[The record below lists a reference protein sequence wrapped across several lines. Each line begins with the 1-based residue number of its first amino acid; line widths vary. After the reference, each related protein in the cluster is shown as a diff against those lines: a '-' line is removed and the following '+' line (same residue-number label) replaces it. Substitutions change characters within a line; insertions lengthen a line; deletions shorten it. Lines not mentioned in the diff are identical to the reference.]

1 VKEMYDGA
9 FRVAIEAQASIAPIA
24 LINLRGL
31 QPVDSIW
38 FYPGKVTMRFL
49 DPISTKGMTENDI
62 DALRDK
68 TRKMIGDVLQAED
81 EFFNRTA

>member
-1 VKEMYDGA
+1 
-9 FRVAIEAQASIAPIA
+9 
-24 LINLRGL
+24 
-31 QPVDSIW
+31 
-38 FYPGKVTMRFL
+38 MRFL
-49 DPISTKGMTENDI
+49 DPIPTKGMTENDI